1 MPYLN
6 VGCQPA
12 ESDIRRVKND
22 AEPSDE
28 LRVFI
33 DRLIVPLLVERLLA
47 ETGHLYTSSPPYYDG
62 EEAFSEAAEEA
73 A

>member
-1 MPYLN
+1 MD
-6 VGCQPA
+6 CQPA

-33 DRLIVPLLVERLLA
+33 DQLIVPLLVERLMA
-47 ETGHLYTSSPPYYDG
+47 ETGHLYSAGGSQYDADG
-62 EEAFSEAAEEA
+62 PLADAA
-73 A
+73 